1 MRRLRLHR
9 PSPALVVACI
19 ALLVALSGTS
29 YAAIVL
35 PRGSVGTIQLKT
47 GAVTSLK
54 VKDGTLTLIDV
65 APAERAKLKGDVGAQ
80 GLKGDKGEKGEQG
93 AKGDKGEQ
101 GTKGDKGAIGDKG
114 AKGEKGEPGISKY
127 TLVEKKGSTTAKFL
141 AVQVNCPSG
150 TRALGGGGGTP
161 TPGAGVSMR
170 NSFPVGGTQPGWLVV
185 AEAKTPGNGW
195 SYEVD
200 AVCAAV
206 AS

>member
-1 MRRLRLHR
+1 MRRLHR
-9 PSPALVVACI
+9 PSPALVVACL
-19 ALLVALSGTS
+19 ALIVALSGTS
-29 YAAIVL
+29 YAAVVL
-35 PRGSVGTIQLKT
+35 PRGSVGTIQLKN

-54 VKDGTLTLIDV
+54 VKDGTMTLIDV

-80 GLKGDKGEKGEQG
+80 GLKGERGEQG

-101 GTKGDKGAIGDKG
+101 GTKGDKGATGDKG
-114 AKGEKGEPGISKY
+114 AKGEPGISRY
-127 TLVEKKGSTTAKFL
+127 ALVEKKGSTTAKFL
-141 AVQVNCPSG
+141 AIQVNCPSG
-150 TRALGGGGGTP
+150 TRPLGGGGGTP

-195 SYEVD
+195 SYEVN

-206 AS
+206 TS

>member
-1 MRRLRLHR
+1 MRRLHR

-19 ALLVALSGTS
+19 ALIVALSGTS
-29 YAAIVL
+29 YAAVVL
-35 PRGSVGTIQLKT
+35 PRGSVGTIQLKN

-54 VKDGTLTLIDV
+54 VKDGTMTLIDV

-80 GLKGDKGEKGEQG
+80 GLKGERGEQG

-101 GTKGDKGAIGDKG
+101 GTKGDKGASGDKG
-114 AKGEKGEPGISKY
+114 AKGEPGISRY
-127 TLVEKKGSTTAKFL
+127 ALVEKKGSTTAKFL
-141 AVQVNCPSG
+141 AIQVNCPSG
-150 TRALGGGGGTP
+150 TRPLGGGGGTP

-195 SYEVD
+195 SYEVN

-206 AS
+206 TS

>member
-35 PRGSVGTIQLKT
+35 PRGSVGTIQLKN
-47 GAVTSLK
+47 GAVTSMK
-54 VKDGTLTLIDV
+54 VKDGTMTLVDV
-65 APAERAKLKGDVGAQ
+65 APAERAKLKGDAGAP
-80 GLKGDKGEKGEQG
+80 GLKGDKGEQG

-101 GTKGDKGAIGDKG
+101 GAKGDKGATGDKG
-114 AKGEKGEPGISKY
+114 AKGDKGEPGISKY

-141 AVQVNCPSG
+141 AIQVNCPSG
-150 TRALGGGGGTP
+150 TRPLGGGGGTP

-206 AS
+206 TS

>member
-1 MRRLRLHR
+1 MRRLHR

-19 ALLVALSGTS
+19 ALIVALSGTS
-29 YAAIVL
+29 YAAVVL
-35 PRGSVGTIQLKT
+35 PRGSVGTIQLKN

-54 VKDGTLTLIDV
+54 VKDGTMTLIDV

-80 GLKGDKGEKGEQG
+80 GLKGERGEQG

-101 GTKGDKGAIGDKG
+101 GTKGDKGATGDKG
-114 AKGEKGEPGISKY
+114 AKGEPGISRY
-127 TLVEKKGSTTAKFL
+127 ALVEKKGSTTAKFL
-141 AVQVNCPSG
+141 AIQVNCPSG
-150 TRALGGGGGTP
+150 TRPLGGGGGTP

-195 SYEVD
+195 SYEVN

-206 AS
+206 TS